1 MWGVV
6 VTCYTELEAVH
17 KKKVQLRFLASQT
30 GKLLASAIGTWHK
43 LETVD
48 KDTSPRAEMC

>member
-30 GKLLASAIGTWHK
+30 GKLLASAKYNWDLAQTGN
-43 LETVD
+43 
-48 KDTSPRAEMC
+48 C